1 MIRKFVGESG
11 KSYIISSD
19 ATYRKL
25 LEYKA
30 EAILKESVGRV
41 VSIKCLKE
49 YYNDGRRTRGI
60 VIRHKTGVVWVDTKS
75 VYDPRFYPQ
84 FIIPSSIKQLSLRNQ
99 IIWKLS
105 NM

>member
-25 LEYKA
+25 LEYKT

-49 YYNDGRRTRGI
+49 YYNGRRVRGI
-60 VIRHKTGVVWVDTKS
+60 VITHKTGYVWVDTKS
-75 VYDPRFYPQ
+75 MYDPRFYPQ
-84 FIIPSSIKQLSLRNQ
+84 FIMPSSIKPLSLRNQ
-99 IIWKLS
+99 IVWKLS